1 MLLSCA
7 YFVNHLMIYE
17 FYYQLSCDG
26 MFVYWFGLE
35 LWNHHCLIYW
45 CLLNA
50 LNFVCCLLYYYVTI
64 MLNICYRGSSN
75 LLNVLNENITFVST
89 KHLQVV
95 NELSLEWMVQENP
108 GSIHGEN
115 NSWPVFTYFAAE
127 NSEISR
133 PTSPGNQR
141 VNTKKVNTCKSTS
154 PSLSDFTSFHK
165 SLSLTTL
172 LSITIQSIFL
182 YPDQFSTLTVFNF
195 FTFFLYICFT
205 FNLTTQPMILCIGYI
220 GSGSHK

>member
-1 MLLSCA
+1 
-7 YFVNHLMIYE
+7 
-17 FYYQLSCDG
+17 
-26 MFVYWFGLE
+26 
-35 LWNHHCLIYW
+35 
-45 CLLNA
+45 
-50 LNFVCCLLYYYVTI
+50 
-64 MLNICYRGSSN
+64 
-75 LLNVLNENITFVST
+75 
-89 KHLQVV
+89 LQVV

-182 YPDQFSTLTVFNF
+182 YPDQFSTLIVFNF

-220 GSGSHK
+220 GSRSHK